1 MIGVSV
7 TFQYGE
13 DFDRAR
19 VVSIAENARKAFE
32 GMPGLRSKAFTV
44 NDARRCAM
52 NFYVWES
59 EDAAR
64 SFFSDELRQRV
75 TGLYGVE
82 PTIDFLE
89 IAQVVDNSKASTQT

>member
-1 MIGVSV
+1 VIGVTV
-7 TFQYGE
+7 TFEYGE

-19 VVSIAENARKAFE
+19 VISIAENARKTFE

-44 NDARRCAM
+44 NDARRRAM

-82 PTIDFLE
+82 PTIDFVE
-89 IAQVVDNSKASTQT
+89 IAQLVDNSEPA